1 MHVEYEDSDWM
12 AAFNLNLSVA
22 SMYELLFNWF
32 GDSDSSCVQSVVY
45 GVDGGSSGTS
55 GSGVGSGSGGSGA
68 GFSVV
73 SSVQDGFTPVGVT
86 VDDRRE
92 LYFNS
97 GGGGESGTGEFFV
110 LCCID

>member
-1 MHVEYEDSDWM
+1 MEYEDQDWM

-32 GDSDSSCVQSVVY
+32 GDSDSSSVQGVVY
-45 GVDGGSSGTS
+45 SRASEGTS
-55 GSGVGSGSGGSGA
+55 NGSDSFG
-68 GFSVV
+68 VV
-73 SSVQDGFTPVGVT
+73 SSVQDGYTPTGVT

-97 GGGGESGTGEFFV
+97 EGAGSCVDSGAG
-110 LCCID
+110 